1 MLPSS
6 SAKVLDQLG
15 EEVQD
20 MPYYE
25 IYGKWYHL
33 SYSHSFT
40 EVVSARTPRA
50 AIVKFA
56 RGLDGYEE
64 EDDIYWELL
73 PATVAPG
80 QQEPEPIFW
89 VGGDQMYKVRHVA
102 QVRPEVVECPEC
114 HGAGKVR
121 GYLPVDTA
129 PGRGVRARHPSTK
142 LRTSA

>member
-1 MLPSS
+1 
-6 SAKVLDQLG
+6 
-15 EEVQD
+15 

-33 SYSHSFT
+33 SSSHSFA
-40 EVVSARTPRA
+40 EVVRAGTPRA

-114 HGAGKVR
+114 RGEGKVR
-121 GYLPVDTA
+121 GYVPVD
-129 PGRGVRARHPSTK
+129 
-142 LRTSA
+142 